1 MNGNGGFGFKGIGAG
16 SGTGSGRGSH
26 NSWEDG
32 LPEDQPFD
40 SSADDGDQL
49 ARLPLGED
57 ERLPWLE
64 SPDDVDFDD
73 EPVDAGRIVGFALI
87 GVAALA
93 LIVGAIWWLTR
104 VDGSAGDADGSLI
117 AASKEPYKVRPQDAG
132 GKVFEG
138 TGDQIFEVSEG
149 QGPQGS
155 MAGVDQ
161 TAAAP
166 VPAPVPAPV
175 ASSSPS
181 PSAAPSS
188 GGDAAGALVA
198 AGGAAGTSVQI
209 GAFSTRA
216 AAEAAWSN
224 YQSQHSALQG
234 AGHRVVEGR
243 ADIGTVYRLQAVAG
257 SAAGARTLC
266 STLQASG
273 LKCQVK

>member
-16 SGTGSGRGSH
+16 SGTGSGRSSH

-40 SSADDGDQL
+40 SSADDSDQL

-73 EPVDAGRIVGFALI
+73 EPVDTGRIIGFVLI

-104 VDGSAGDADGSLI
+104 TGGAAGDADGSLI

-155 MAGVDQ
+155 VAGVDQ
-161 TAAAP
+161 TAAASA
-166 VPAPVPAPV
+166 PAPVPAPV
-175 ASSSPS
+175 ASAPAS
-181 PSAAPSS
+181 PSATPSS
-188 GGDAAGALVA
+188 GGDAAGASV
-198 AGGAAGTSVQI
+198 AAGTSVQI
-209 GAFSTRA
+209 GAFSTRT

-257 SAAGARTLC
+257 SAAAARTLC